1 MPDTLSVMGTGAYSK
16 VNAFTRKDVYVYAGM
31 SNLFKGTY
39 QLPVFI
45 GNNSRLSYDL
55 ITP

>member
-1 MPDTLSVMGTGAYSK
+1 MPDTLSVMGTGVYSK

-45 GNNSRLSYDL
+45 GNNSGLSYDL